1 MEFTMR
7 STLSLSQYV
16 KKRNGVPLGASH
28 SMRNMLSRSFGAKS
42 FPIFWQ
48 YWNPIWSYY
57 LSRNVMR
64 PLASFLPISLSIL
77 ITFLVSGALHDL
89 AVSVVKWNII
99 VFFTPW
105 FGLMGL
111 MVIASQK
118 AGTSYGHLA
127 WFIRASINATFI
139 IVSLGVTYFVES
151 YYT

>member
-42 FPIFWQ
+42 FPIVWQ

-89 AVSVVKWNII
+89 AVSVVKWNIN

-111 MVIASQK
+111 MVIASQE
-118 AGTSYGHLA
+118 AGASYGHLA
-127 WFIRASINATFI
+127 WVIRASINATFI
-139 IVSLGVTYFVES
+139 IV
-151 YYT
+151 